1 MQTEEK
7 IRQSVRQ
14 TYGNVAKQGHF
25 DQSQLTG
32 SKSPQTEL
40 SNSGCCESGSIKDDN
55 QAAGCGCGTSPI
67 DPEVLSAHL
76 GYTKD
81 DLESVPDGANLGLG
95 CGSPKTIAEIKK
107 GETIV
112 DLGSGGGFDC
122 FLAAKEVGETGKV
135 IGVDMTAE
143 MISRS
148 RENAF
153 KANVSNV
160 EFRLGEIEHL
170 PIEDNTAD
178 LIMSNCVINLSPEK
192 QQVFKDAYRV
202 LKPGGRLAISDILAL
217 KPLPDEIKKDLTM
230 VSACIGGA
238 ATIDQT
244 KQMLNDAGFEQIN
257 ITPKAVSQEL
267 IDEWLP
273 ESNVGEYVASTYIEA
288 KKSLN

>member
-1 MQTEEK
+1 MKTEEK

-14 TYGNVAKQGHF
+14 TYGDVAKQGHF
-25 DQSQLTG
+25 DQSQLSG
-32 SKSPQTEL
+32 SKLTKTEIPH
-40 SNSGCCESGSIKDDN
+40 SGCCGSSPIEDDN
-55 QAAGCGCGTSPI
+55 QAGGCGCGMNPI
-67 DPEVLSAHL
+67 DPKVLSAQL
-76 GYTKD
+76 GYTKE
-81 DLESVPDGANLGLG
+81 DLETVPEGANLGLG
-95 CGSPKTIAEIKK
+95 CGSPKTIAEIAE
-107 GETIV
+107 GETVI

-122 FLAAKEVGETGKV
+122 FLAAKEVGRTGKV

-148 RENAF
+148 RENAA
-153 KANVSNV
+153 KAKVSNV

-170 PIEDNTAD
+170 PIEDSAAD
-178 LIMSNCVINLSPEK
+178 LIMSNCVINLSPAK

-217 KPLPDEIKKDLTM
+217 KPLPDGIKKDLSM

-244 KQMLNDAGFEQIN
+244 KQMLKDAGFEQIS
-257 ITPKAVSQEL
+257 IRPQKISQEL

-273 ESNVGEYVASTYIEA
+273 ESHVGEYVASTYIEA
-288 KKSLN
+288 KKSLD

>member
-25 DQSQLTG
+25 DQSQLSG
-32 SKSPQTEL
+32 SAL
-40 SNSGCCESGSIKDDN
+40 SGSGCCGSGPTEDDN
-55 QAAGCGCGTSPI
+55 QAAGCGCGTNLI
-67 DPEVLSAHL
+67 DPKLISRNL
-76 GYTKD
+76 GYTKQ
-81 DLESVPDGANLGLG
+81 DLESVPEGANLGLG
-95 CGSPKTIAEIKK
+95 CGSPKTIAEIVE
-107 GETIV
+107 GETVI

-122 FLAAKEVGETGKV
+122 FLAAKEVGKTGNV

-170 PIEDNTAD
+170 PIEDSMAD
-178 LIMSNCVINLSPEK
+178 LIMSNCVINLSPAKE
-192 QQVFKDAYRV
+192 QVFKDAFRV

-217 KPLPDEIKKDLTM
+217 KPLPDEIKKDLSL

-238 ATIDQT
+238 ATIHHT
-244 KQMLNDAGFEQIN
+244 KQMLKDAGFEEII
-257 ITPKAVSQEL
+257 ITPKVISQAL

-273 ESNVGEYVASTYIEA
+273 ESRVGEYVASTYIEA
-288 KKSLN
+288 KKPLK